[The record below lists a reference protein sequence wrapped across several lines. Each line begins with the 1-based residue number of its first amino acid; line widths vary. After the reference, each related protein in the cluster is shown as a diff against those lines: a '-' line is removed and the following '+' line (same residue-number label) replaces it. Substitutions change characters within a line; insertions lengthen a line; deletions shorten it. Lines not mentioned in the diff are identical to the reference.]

1 MMRTSTLVLALS
13 VVSIGFPASAQE
25 PKPRAVYE
33 GHASHSL
40 CVEFSPD
47 GKILASAG
55 PTTDG
60 HDSCLILR
68 DAASGKELKVI
79 KVRKE
84 PTRSICFSPDSKSIA
99 LAGGYSLIAEVW
111 DVATGEKRLAI
122 DYPKKRSDSGLM
134 TKVAFTPDG
143 KTITTASSP
152 NGAIHFFDAKS
163 GERTG
168 GVGPG
173 TTLAYSPDGKFL
185 AAGRQGPIIHLWDVA
200 TLKQLSPISPIESNM
215 RVIVALA
222 FSPDNKTLAVGGVS
236 LSDSDTPIRMWD
248 VATGKE
254 GTPLKGH
261 TSRLSH
267 LAFCPG
273 TNILASASADK
284 TVRFWDTTTNKQ
296 ISSIGFWALS
306 MAVSPDGKTLAAG
319 SMDGKVRL
327 WDVPDSKKVKE

>member
-1 MMRTSTLVLALS
+1 MMRASTLVLALCVS
-13 VVSIGFPASAQE
+13 SIGFPASAQE

-33 GHASHSL
+33 GHKSHSL
-40 CVEFSPD
+40 SVAYSPD
-47 GKILASAG
+47 GKLLASAG
-55 PTTDG
+55 QTADG
-60 HDSCLILR
+60 QGSCPYLR
-68 DAASGKELKVI
+68 DAISGKELKVI

-84 PTRSICFSPDSKSIA
+84 PARSICFSPDSKSIA

-134 TKVAFTPDG
+134 TVVAFTPDG

-152 NGAIHFFDAKS
+152 NGAIHFFDAKT
-163 GERTG
+163 GEQTG

-173 TTLAYSPDGKFL
+173 TTLAYSPDGKLL
-185 AAGRQGPIIHLWDVA
+185 AAGRQGPTIHLWEVA
-200 TLKQLSPISPIESNM
+200 TLKQLGPISPIESNM
-215 RVIVALA
+215 RVISALA

-236 LSDSDTPIRMWD
+236 LSDTDNPIRRWD

-261 TSRLSH
+261 TSRISH

-273 TNILASASADK
+273 TKVLASASVDK
-284 TVRFWDTTTNKQ
+284 TMRFWDTSTNKQ

-306 MAVSPDGKTLAAG
+306 LAVSPDGKTLAAG
-319 SMDGKVRL
+319 SLDGKVRV
-327 WDVPDSKKVKE
+327 WDVPESKNVKE